1 MLGLRLATQPCL
13 YLMSPLNGAQAAHAT
28 PLAGKLSNRAFNAL
42 ARHNITTVEEVIAAY
57 PERLLKLAGFGLQSL
72 REVEAVFFPGQCYLA
87 ELKDGQRPTKK
98 MHGAPLAAL
107 GLATAA

>member
-1 MLGLRLATQPCL
+1 MLASRLATQPCL
-13 YLMSPLNGAQAAHAT
+13 YLMSPLNDARFAHAT

-42 ARHNITTVEEVIAAY
+42 ARHNITTVEAVIAAY

-87 ELKDGQRPTKK
+87 DLKDGQRPSKK
-98 MHGAPLAAL
+98 MHIAAPAGL
-107 GLATAA
+107 GLASTA

>member
-1 MLGLRLATQPCL
+1 MLGSKLATQLRL
-13 YLMSPLNGAQAAHAT
+13 YLMSPLTDAHAAHVT

-42 ARHNITTVEEVIAAY
+42 ARHNITTVEEVVAAY

-87 ELKDGQRPTKK
+87 ELKDGQRPTKR
-98 MHGAPLAAL
+98 MHDAPLAVL
-107 GLATAA
+107 GLAPAR

>member
-1 MLGLRLATQPCL
+1 
-13 YLMSPLNGAQAAHAT
+13 MSPLNDAQSAHAT

-42 ARHNITTVEEVIAAY
+42 ARHNITTVEEVMAAY

-87 ELKDGQRPTKK
+87 ELKGGQRPTKR
-98 MHGAPLAAL
+98 MHAATFVSF
-107 GLATAA
+107 GLVSTR

>member
-1 MLGLRLATQPCL
+1 
-13 YLMSPLNGAQAAHAT
+13 MSPLNDAQAAHAT

-98 MHGAPLAAL
+98 MHGAPLIGL
-107 GLATAA
+107 GLHPAA